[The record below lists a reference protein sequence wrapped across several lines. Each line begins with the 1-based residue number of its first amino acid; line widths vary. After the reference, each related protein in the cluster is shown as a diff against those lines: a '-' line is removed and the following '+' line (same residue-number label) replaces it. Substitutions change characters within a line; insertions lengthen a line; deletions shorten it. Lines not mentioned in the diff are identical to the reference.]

1 MRKNPILI
9 YKPSQFVLEKN
20 GGSMKK
26 FVLVLLMLLLAFALF
41 ASGQQAE
48 ESEKSVI
55 EEFDWRMFEGTN
67 LVACFPN
74 HGHYNAAIDAGVI
87 EDFEALT
94 GINVEIDLLQYI
106 KMHDKQVLEITKPAG
121 DYDVI
126 SMVVMWKSEYAMAN
140 MIQPLEP
147 FFEKEYLQVPDY
159 DFDDLIPAYV
169 EVTGIA
175 GGENI
180 YRNGPGANLYGLPFG
195 SETSFL
201 VYRKDLF
208 DKYNI
213 KVPETY
219 DELVEVSRF
228 FKEEVPGMSGLT
240 MRGASGHHATHG
252 WLLHASPFG
261 ARVFDENW
269 EPAFTSPEA
278 IETIEFMKKI
288 VEYGPDGITGY
299 TQDEE
304 WQAFL
309 QGDAAMYLDASVFAG
324 TARNP
329 EKSKVY
335 DKLGFAPHPKAK
347 TSLSETGG
355 FGIAIPSNS
364 KNPEAAFLFMQYLT
378 MKETER
384 KIIANGGAPFRTS
397 SVNDPEL
404 QAKYPDFIALKN
416 QLVNANPDWRPIIP
430 EWGEING
437 PYLGV
442 AINQALTGEKTALQ
456 AMQDIVAP
464 VRAIMIRAG
473 YIK

>member
-1 MRKNPILI
+1 MIKKI
-9 YKPSQFVLEKN
+9 VLVLMTLVIAVSVVSAN
-20 GGSMKK
+20 GGSDT
-26 FVLVLLMLLLAFALF
+26 
-41 ASGQQAE
+41 
-48 ESEKSVI
+48 ESSAGAMSEG
-55 EEFDWRMFEGTN
+55 FDWRRYEGTTI
-67 LVACFPN
+67 VACFPN
-74 HGHYNAAIDAGVI
+74 HGHYNAAIDAGVV
-87 EDFEALT
+87 EDFEELT

-106 KMHDKQVLEITKPAG
+106 KMHDKQVLEMTKPSG

-126 SMVVMWKSEYAMAN
+126 SMVVMWKSEYAMAD

-147 FFEKEYLQVPDY
+147 FFDNPNLAVPDY

-175 GGENI
+175 GGERI
-180 YRNGPGANLYGLPFG
+180 YRDGPGAKLYGLPFG

-208 DKYNI
+208 DQYNL

-219 DELVEVSRF
+219 DELIEAARF

-240 MRGASGHHATHG
+240 MRAASGHHATHG

-261 ARVFDENW
+261 ARVFDDNW

-278 IETIEFMKKI
+278 IETIEFMQKV
-288 VEYGPDGITGY
+288 VEYGPDGMTGF

-324 TARNP
+324 TVRNP
-329 EKSKVY
+329 DKSKVY
-335 DKLGFAPHPKAK
+335 DKVGFAPHPKAR
-347 TSLSETGG
+347 TNLSETGG
-355 FGIAIPSNS
+355 FGLAIPTNAS
-364 KNPEAAFLFMQYLT
+364 NPEAGFMFMQYLT

-384 KIIANGGAPFRTS
+384 KILENGGAPFRTS
-397 SVNDPEL
+397 SVSDPEL
-404 QAKYPDFIALKN
+404 QARFPDFAALEE
-416 QLVNANPDWRPIIP
+416 QLKNANPDWRPIIP

-442 AINQALTGEKTALQ
+442 AINQALTGEKTPEQ
-456 AMQDIVAP
+456 AMQDIVDP
-464 VRAIMIRAG
+464 VREIMIRAG